1 MEADKEPIQF
11 DEFITNAAAIL
22 EGMEVGGKGVLI
34 EWRGKVY
41 TIRPKSRRNRHKH
54 AQFTEEDSIFK
65 LAGAGRSAEPTDIA
79 KHKHD
84 YLAEAAA
91 DLHQHE

>member
-1 MEADKEPIQF
+1 MQAENKPIQF
-11 DEFITNAAAIL
+11 DEFVTNAATIL
-22 EGMEVGGKGVLI
+22 EDIEAEGKGVLI

-41 TIRPKSRRNRHKH
+41 TVRPKSRRRSHKR

-84 YLAEAAA
+84 YLADAAA